1 MPYDEDV
8 KVREM
13 RLWNAMLDDHHGY
26 RNKPEHQH
34 GAFRAHAAVLHRF
47 GVIDNDELL
56 ELNDLAMRAMR
67 MPQRS
72 YSRVSMMT
80 CD

>member
-8 KVREM
+8 KAREM

-26 RNKPEHQH
+26 RNKPEQQH
-34 GAFRAHAAVLHRF
+34 GALRAHAAVLHRL

-56 ELNDLAMRAMR
+56 ELNDLADARYAHAAEELLAGLEEDM
-67 MPQRS
+67 
-72 YSRVSMMT
+72 
-80 CD
+80 